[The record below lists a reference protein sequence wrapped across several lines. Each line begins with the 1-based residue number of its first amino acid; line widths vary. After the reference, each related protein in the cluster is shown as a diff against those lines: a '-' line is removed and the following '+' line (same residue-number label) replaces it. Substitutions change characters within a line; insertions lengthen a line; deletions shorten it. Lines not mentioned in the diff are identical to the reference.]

1 MSILLSFLAALR
13 LVTVQGLPADSSEFF
28 ETKVRPI
35 LAQNCYS
42 CHTNS
47 VLGGLRLDSFEAMR
61 RGGRRGPAILP
72 GDPENSLVIQ
82 ALRHSAPDGLKMPMG
97 NKLKDADIEVLAAW
111 IKAGAVWPKS
121 DVSVS
126 TATNQDKYVIK
137 PESRSFWS
145 FQPLKSPGPPEV
157 KDKAWARTAI
167 DRFVLS
173 RLEQEGL
180 KPVKPATKRDLLRRA
195 TLDLTGLPPTFEEIV
210 AFEKDNSPDAFAR
223 VLDRLL
229 ASPQYGE
236 RWGRVW
242 LDVARFGEDDYR
254 SLEPGA
260 NKGRHDYPNA
270 YLYRDWVMQA
280 FNDDMPYDQFV
291 KAQIAGDLMDES
303 VRHKMTPATGFF
315 GLGPW
320 YYDNGAVEVT
330 RADERHDR
338 VDVVTRGFL
347 GLTVACARCHD
358 HKYDPIPQTDYY
370 ALAGVFYNTIYHE
383 YPLVPKAV
391 REKFKALEDEV
402 ERKQKIARELQTTLA
417 SQLAQSLA
425 FETQKYLEAVYEV
438 AGPQKKEMAQVVE
451 ERKLDFEQLDR
462 WVKYMEK
469 PTALYS
475 YKNAWQEMIKRP
487 NNTAAQAKRLAQQF
501 QEKLIEVMLARNEID
516 EENDIIADKA
526 LPTTKKKKRANK
538 PNEFITND
546 DFCPGC
552 GLQLKTLPEEQTN
565 FYTEIFQRELDAA
578 EDPNQPGAR
587 QKPGVLTFSGWALE
601 RRVGSESAAMLA
613 SIRKEI
619 EETQK
624 KLQPYFPFLHGV
636 REAESP
642 ANIQLAKRGDP
653 HNLGDEVSRHFLS
666 VLSEGEPKPFTTG
679 SGRMQLAEAIL
690 AQPLA
695 MRVIVN
701 RIWKAHFGT
710 GIVDTPSNF
719 GVAGERPTNPDLLE
733 YLAYEFARNGQSMK
747 KLHREIMLSSV
758 YQLSTTMNQ
767 PAFEK
772 DSGNRLY
779 WRANPKRLDAE
790 QVRDSVLFV
799 AGNLDKS
806 LGGPSE
812 ALTPAFLRRTVYGKV
827 GRYKLDEYLQLF
839 DFPSPAISAEKRF
852 TTTVPLQRLFLMNS
866 DFMQIE
872 AEEMA
877 KRVAN
882 EPNNRARVRKLYRL
896 AYGRDATEGEIAVA
910 LEYLKSEPLTE
921 YEEFN
926 SQKSATSATL
936 KSTTELKPTNT
947 NDPAIAAGMPPDQPA
962 ATEEAEAGEAGMMAG
977 VPGFGG
983 RGAANA
989 RSGTP
994 DYTPTPLGRYAK
1006 VLLSSSE
1013 FMFIN

>member
-1 MSILLSFLAALR
+1 MKILMLILAAVR
-13 LVTVQGLPADSSEFF
+13 LATAQSLPANSADYF

-35 LAQNCYS
+35 LAASCYS

-47 VLGGLRLDSFEAMR
+47 ALSGLRLDSLDAMK
-61 RGGRRGPAILP
+61 RGGKRGAAIIP
-72 GDPENSLVIQ
+72 GDPENSLMIQ
-82 ALRHSAPDGLKMPMG
+82 ALRHTAADGLKMPMA
-97 NKLKDADIEVLAAW
+97 NKLKDADIDVLATW

-121 DVSVS
+121 DISV
-126 TATNQDKYVIK
+126 AAADNKGAYVIP
-137 PESRSFWS
+137 PERRNFWS
-145 FQPLKSPGPPEV
+145 FLELKKPATPEV
-157 KDKAWARTAI
+157 KDKVWAKTPI
-167 DRFVLS
+167 DKFVLA
-173 RLEQEGL
+173 RLEQENL
-180 KPVKPATKRDLLRRA
+180 KPVRPASRRDLLRRA
-195 TLDLTGLPPTFEEIV
+195 TLDLTGLPATFEEIT
-210 AFEKDNSPDAFAR
+210 AFEKDTSPDAFAK
-223 VLDRLL
+223 VIDRLL

-270 YLYRDWVMQA
+270 YMFRDWVIQA

-291 KAQIAGDLMDES
+291 RAQIAGDLTDQS
-303 VRHKMTPATGFF
+303 VKHKMLPATGFF

-358 HKYDPIPQTDYY
+358 HKYDPIPQKDYY

-383 YPLVPKAV
+383 YPQAPKSV
-391 REKFKALEDEV
+391 TDKYKAIEDEV
-402 ERKQKIARELQTTLA
+402 ERKQKISREMQTSLSLQLGQT
-417 SQLAQSLA
+417 LA
-425 FETQKYLEAVYEV
+425 FETQKYLEAVYDV

-451 ERKLDFEQLDR
+451 EKKLDFEVLDR
-462 WVKYMEK
+462 WVKYVDK
-469 PTALYS
+469 PTVLYS
-475 YKNAWQEMIKRP
+475 YKKAWQELMKRP

-501 QEKLIEVMLARNEID
+501 QEKVIEVMLARFEID
-516 EENDIIADKA
+516 EENEVIADKA

-587 QKPGVLTFSGWALE
+587 QKPGVLNFTGWALE
-601 RRVGSESAAMLA
+601 KRVGGEAAAMLA
-613 SIRKEI
+613 SIRKEL
-619 EETQK
+619 EEAQK
-624 KLQPYFPFLHGV
+624 KLQPYYPFSHGV
-636 REAESP
+636 TEADNP
-642 ANIQLAKRGDP
+642 VNIQLAQRGDP
-653 HNLGDEVSRHFLS
+653 YNLGDEVPRHFLS

-679 SGRMQLAEAIL
+679 SGRMQLADAIL
-690 AQPLA
+690 AQPLT

-719 GVAGERPTNPDLLE
+719 GVAGERPTNPELLE
-733 YLAYEFARNGQSMK
+733 YLAYEFAHNGLSIK

-758 YQLSTTMNQ
+758 YQLSTAMNQ
-767 PAFEK
+767 VAFEK

-790 QVRDSVLFV
+790 QVRDSILLV
-799 AGNLDKS
+799 AGNLDKA

-872 AEEMA
+872 AEELA
-877 KRVAN
+877 KRVAA
-882 EPNNRARVRKLYRL
+882 EPNNRARIRKLYQL
-896 AYGRDATEGEIAVA
+896 TYGRDATEGEIALA
-910 LEYLKSEPLTE
+910 LEYLSSEPMRE
-921 YEEFN
+921 YEEFKT
-926 SQKSATSATL
+926 QKSATN
-936 KSTTELKPTNT
+936 KPTTDIKPTNNNEPT
-947 NDPAIAAGMPPDQPA
+947 TAAGVSPDMPA
-962 ATEEAEAGEAGMMAG
+962 ATEEAEAADAGMMAG

-983 RGAANA
+983 RAARTGPA
-989 RSGTP
+989 AP
-994 DYTPTPLGRYAK
+994 EYTPTPLGRYAK